1 MTVIKHK
8 EQRVGIFIDTQN
20 LYHSAKNLYHA
31 RVNFGAIMKE
41 AVAGRSLIRAVAYV
55 ITTES
60 GEEKGFFEALGKLG
74 IETKTKNLQIFMG
87 GAKKADWDVGLAVD
101 AISLAPKLDTIII
114 ASGDGDFC
122 PLVEY
127 LKINEGCQ
135 VEVIAFGKSTNAKL
149 KETADEFIDMCDNPK
164 KYVINPSMNNNYSG
178 GHGDRGDRNDR
189 PQNGDVSTQ
198 GNGGAETVGQTI
210 QNSTENINSQKSRSR
225 GRVNTKQGTK
235 PSSKDLARE
244 ILDEFSKDN

>member
-1 MTVIKHK
+1 MSVIKHK

-41 AVAGRSLIRAVAYV
+41 AVAGRSLIRAIAYV

-60 GEEKGFFEALGKLG
+60 GEEKNFFEALGKLG
-74 IETKTKNLQIFMG
+74 IETKTKNLQVFMG

-127 LKINEGCQ
+127 LKINQGCQ
-135 VEVIAFGKSTNAKL
+135 VEVISFGKSSSAKL
-149 KETADEFIDMCDNPK
+149 KEVADEFIDMCENPK
-164 KYVINPSMNNNYSG
+164 KYVINPSMYGAYANRG
-178 GHGDRGDRNDR
+178 QEAREAGDMPTVIGENVTEDNRPDESTRLSKARNPKTR
-189 PQNGDVSTQ
+189 PSARNVQ
-198 GNGGAETVGQTI
+198 
-210 QNSTENINSQKSRSR
+210 
-225 GRVNTKQGTK
+225 K
-235 PSSKDLARE
+235 PSSRDLAKS
-244 ILDEFSKDN
+244 ILEEFSGGGDSTKK